1 MVERSGRST
10 RVTRPKE
17 GVSRGYAPGQ
27 RPVTCPFGLRFT
39 PAVPR
44 SPPRCIAARG
54 CRAPGSPSEFRGPP
68 MRTYTISEAAELTGL
83 SRKALARR
91 VERGSLQCV
100 VRDGR
105 RRIPVSELVRVG
117 LLEDDERP
125 DDDEFDPRLLLSAG
139 ARPRADLPARYDAG
153 QTGQTLAAVLREL
166 FDRFERQATELAN
179 LRALTVHAE
188 SLRMTSELADL
199 RARIADLETQ
209 RRPKELLSG
218 HPPEPLPPASAPQ
231 RAPSSP
237 PPRQELW
244 LPAGTRS
251 PAQPSAARGQD
262 QARLESEIARL
273 RTHLGHLEAHRPPR
287 RIGRAPRLVIE
298 AVFLAVVAVGV
309 WYAQLG
315 TGAIF
320 ALMAVAW
327 IVVAVIEW
335 VSWRRE

>member
-1 MVERSGRST
+1 MHAGKGLP
-10 RVTRPKE
+10 RP
-17 GVSRGYAPGQ
+17 
-27 RPVTCPFGLRFT
+27 PVFVRIL
-39 PAVPR
+39 
-44 SPPRCIAARG
+44 PPL
-54 CRAPGSPSEFRGPP
+54 

-91 VERGSLQCV
+91 VERGSLQYV

-117 LLEDDERP
+117 LLEDEDGA
-125 DDDEFDPRLLLSAG
+125 DDDEFDPRLFLSG
-139 ARPRADLPARYDAG
+139 RARLRTDLPARYDPG
-153 QTGQTLAAVLREL
+153 ETGQTLAAVLREL

-209 RRPKELLSG
+209 RRPKELLAR
-218 HPPEPLPPASAPQ
+218 HPAEPVPPASSTPQ
-231 RAPSSP
+231 RSPSSP
-237 PPRQELW
+237 PPTQELW

-251 PAQPSAARGQD
+251 PAQPRAARGVQD
-262 QARLESEIARL
+262 QAQLESEIARL

-287 RIGRAPRLVIE
+287 RIGRATRLVFE

>member
-1 MVERSGRST
+1 MQGGQGLPRP
-10 RVTRPKE
+10 RVSVRI
-17 GVSRGYAPGQ
+17 
-27 RPVTCPFGLRFT
+27 L
-39 PAVPR
+39 
-44 SPPRCIAARG
+44 PPL
-54 CRAPGSPSEFRGPP
+54 

-91 VERGSLQCV
+91 VERGSLRCV

-105 RRIPVSELVRVG
+105 RRIPVAELVRVG
-117 LLEDDERP
+117 LLEDDESM
-125 DDDEFDPRLLLSAG
+125 DNEEFDPGVLLSGG
-139 ARPRADLPARYDAG
+139 ARGRADLPARYDPG
-153 QTGQTLAAVLREL
+153 QTDQTLAAVLREL

-188 SLRMTSELADL
+188 SLRMTSEIADL

-209 RRPKELLSG
+209 RRPKELVSG
-218 HPPEPLPPASAPQ
+218 NPTEPPSSARQ

-237 PPRQELW
+237 PPRQDLW

-251 PAQPSAARGQD
+251 TAQPSAARGVQD
-262 QARLESEIARL
+262 QAQLEGEIALL
-273 RTHLGHLEAHRPPR
+273 RSHLGQLEAHRAPI
-287 RIGRAPRLVIE
+287 RIGRATRLVIE

-309 WYAQLG
+309 WYAQLS
-315 TGAIF
+315 TAAIF

-327 IVVAVIEW
+327 VVVAVIEW

>member
-1 MVERSGRST
+1 VEAGKGLP
-10 RVTRPKE
+10 RPS
-17 GVSRGYAPGQ
+17 VSVRIL
-27 RPVTCPFGLRFT
+27 RPL
-39 PAVPR
+39 
-44 SPPRCIAARG
+44 
-54 CRAPGSPSEFRGPP
+54 

-91 VERGSLQCV
+91 VERGSLRCV

-105 RRIPVSELVRVG
+105 RRIPIAELVRVG
-117 LLEDDERP
+117 LLEDDESA
-125 DDDEFDPRLLLSAG
+125 DADEFDPRLFLSEG
-139 ARPRADLPARYDAG
+139 ARPRADLPVRYDDP
-153 QTGQTLAAVLREL
+153 GQTLAAVLREL

-188 SLRMTSELADL
+188 SLRTTSEIADL

-209 RRPKELLSG
+209 RRPKELVARN
-218 HPPEPLPPASAPQ
+218 PAEPLSPAPE
-231 RAPSSP
+231 REPSSP

-244 LPAGTRS
+244 LPTGTRS
-251 PAQPSAARGQD
+251 TTQPSAARGVQE
-262 QARLESEIARL
+262 QGLESEIARL
-273 RTHLGHLEAHRPPR
+273 RTHLAHLEAHRPPR
-287 RIGRAPRLVIE
+287 RIGRATRLVIE

-309 WYAQLG
+309 WYAQLS

>member
-1 MVERSGRST
+1 
-10 RVTRPKE
+10 
-17 GVSRGYAPGQ
+17 
-27 RPVTCPFGLRFT
+27 
-39 PAVPR
+39 
-44 SPPRCIAARG
+44 
-54 CRAPGSPSEFRGPP
+54 

-91 VERGSLQCV
+91 VERGSLRYV

-105 RRIPVSELVRVG
+105 RRIPIAELVRVG
-117 LLEDDERP
+117 LLEDDVSA
-125 DDDEFDPRLLLSAG
+125 DDDEFDPRLLLSG
-139 ARPRADLPARYDAG
+139 HARPRAELPVRYDDA
-153 QTGQTLAAVLREL
+153 GQTLAAVLREL

-188 SLRMTSELADL
+188 SLRTTSEIADL
-199 RARIADLETQ
+199 RARIADLETH
-209 RRPKELLSG
+209 RRPKELVA
-218 HPPEPLPPASAPQ
+218 PTPAEPLSPAPQ
-231 RAPSSP
+231 REPSSP

-244 LPAGTRS
+244 LPAGTQS
-251 PAQPSAARGQD
+251 TPQQSAARGMQD
-262 QARLESEIARL
+262 QAQLESEIARL
-273 RTHLGHLEAHRPPR
+273 RTHLAHLEAHRPPR
-287 RIGRAPRLVIE
+287 RIGRATRLVIE

-309 WYAQLG
+309 WYAQLS

>member
-1 MVERSGRST
+1 
-10 RVTRPKE
+10 
-17 GVSRGYAPGQ
+17 
-27 RPVTCPFGLRFT
+27 
-39 PAVPR
+39 
-44 SPPRCIAARG
+44 
-54 CRAPGSPSEFRGPP
+54 

-91 VERGSLQCV
+91 VERGSLRCV

-105 RRIPVSELVRVG
+105 RRIPVAELVRVG
-117 LLEDDERP
+117 LLEDDESV
-125 DDDEFDPRLLLSAG
+125 DDEFDPRLLLSGG
-139 ARPRADLPARYDAG
+139 ARPRSDLPARYDAG

-166 FDRFERQATELAN
+166 FDRFERQAAELAN

-188 SLRMTSELADL
+188 SLRMTSEIADL

-209 RRPKELLSG
+209 RRPKELVSRNPAE
-218 HPPEPLPPASAPQ
+218 PPSSAPQ
-231 RAPSSP
+231 PAPSSP
-237 PPRQELW
+237 PSRQELW

-251 PAQPSAARGQD
+251 SAQPSGARGVQD
-262 QARLESEIARL
+262 QNQLEGEIALL
-273 RTHLGHLEAHRPPR
+273 RAHLGQLEAHRQPI
-287 RIGRAPRLVIE
+287 RIGRATRLVIE

-309 WYAQLG
+309 WYAQLS
-315 TGAIF
+315 TAAIF

>member
-1 MVERSGRST
+1 
-10 RVTRPKE
+10 
-17 GVSRGYAPGQ
+17 
-27 RPVTCPFGLRFT
+27 
-39 PAVPR
+39 
-44 SPPRCIAARG
+44 
-54 CRAPGSPSEFRGPP
+54 

-125 DDDEFDPRLLLSAG
+125 DDDEFDPTLLLSAG

-287 RIGRAPRLVIE
+287 RIGRATRLVIE

>member
-1 MVERSGRST
+1 
-10 RVTRPKE
+10 
-17 GVSRGYAPGQ
+17 
-27 RPVTCPFGLRFT
+27 
-39 PAVPR
+39 
-44 SPPRCIAARG
+44 
-54 CRAPGSPSEFRGPP
+54 

-91 VERGSLQCV
+91 VERGSLRYV

-105 RRIPVSELVRVG
+105 RRIPVSELIRVG
-117 LLEDDERP
+117 LLEDDEGT
-125 DDDEFDPRLLLSAG
+125 DEDEFDPTLFLSGG

-188 SLRMTSELADL
+188 SLRVTSEMADL

-209 RRPKELLSG
+209 RRPKELLTR
-218 HPPEPLPPASAPQ
+218 HPAEPPSPASPPQ
-231 RAPSSP
+231 PTPSSP
-237 PPRQELW
+237 PPQQGLW
-244 LPAGTRS
+244 LPSGTR
-251 PAQPSAARGQD
+251 PTAPPSAARGVQG
-262 QARLESEIARL
+262 QAQLEGEIARL

-287 RIGRAPRLVIE
+287 RIGRATRLVFE

-309 WYAQLG
+309 WYAELG